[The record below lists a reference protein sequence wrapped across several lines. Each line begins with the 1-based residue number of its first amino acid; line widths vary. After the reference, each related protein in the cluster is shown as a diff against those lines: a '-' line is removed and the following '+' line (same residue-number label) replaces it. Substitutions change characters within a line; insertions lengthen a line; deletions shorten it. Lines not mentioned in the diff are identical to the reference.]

1 MAGMSNYRSNA
12 RMQRVD
18 QHYQATDAVICGD
31 VTIGED
37 VTFWFQTV
45 ARGDVAPIKIGARTN
60 VQEHVVL
67 HCDTGRP
74 SEIGEDVTI
83 GHGAIVHCS
92 KVGDRVLI
100 GMKAVLLGECVVG
113 NDCVIAAGAV
123 LSPGTVVPDGQA
135 ARGVPAKVVRG
146 IKEAER
152 EFIRVNG
159 KHYVEL
165 AREHVEQPG
174 KYYR

>member
-1 MAGMSNYRSNA
+1 MSKYTSNA

-18 QHYQATDAVICGD
+18 KHWQATDAVICGD

-37 VTFWFQTV
+37 VSFWFQTV
-45 ARGDVAPIKIGARTN
+45 ARGDVAPISIGARTN

-67 HCDTGRP
+67 HCDTGRALT
-74 SEIGEDVTI
+74 IGEDVTI

-123 LSPGTVVPDGQA
+123 LSPGTVVPDGQVA
-135 ARGVPAKVVRG
+135 MGIPAKVVRG

-159 KHYVEL
+159 KHYIEL
-165 AREHVEQPG
+165 AQDHVEHPE
-174 KYYR
+174 KHYR